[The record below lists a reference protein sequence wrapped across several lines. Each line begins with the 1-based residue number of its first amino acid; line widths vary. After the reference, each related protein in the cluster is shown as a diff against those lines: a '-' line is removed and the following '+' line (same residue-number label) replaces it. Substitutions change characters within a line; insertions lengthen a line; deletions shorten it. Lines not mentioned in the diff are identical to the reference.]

1 MSEYYPQQSTNR
13 PEGQQYPSH
22 GVSPQGGNMPSQPH
36 DADMHAAMAQQGINV
51 DNELVRIG
59 TPLITLIT
67 QIRHTVAHP
76 NVASLR
82 AQVIEE
88 VKTFERKL
96 AEHRYPMRTIVAARY
111 CLCTAIDEAVMSQD
125 WGTQSVWIEGSLLS
139 IFQKETWGGERFYII
154 LEDALRDIRNNID
167 FIEFVYFLLSLG
179 FEGKYYGDEQRAM
192 RDEIRN
198 RIFYS
203 IRHARAKPERNLSLR
218 WRNIEAPASERQQ
231 KSTLKRMGVF
241 TLICVVALFIF
252 YNARVYNTASPT
264 LTKLDNLATV
274 SPVTT
279 FSDVIERPIV
289 LRDNEDGN

>member
-1 MSEYYPQQSTNR
+1 MSEYYPQQYPNRSHSTPDQHQRLAPQGN
-13 PEGQQYPSH
+13 
-22 GVSPQGGNMPSQPH
+22 SPQGSYQEI
-36 DADMHAAMAQQGINV
+36 DRQAAMAQHGLSE
-51 DNELVRIG
+51 DNELVRIA

-88 VKTFERKL
+88 VKVFERKL
-96 AEHRYPMRTIVAARY
+96 TEHRYPMRTIVAARY

-139 IFQKETWGGERFYII
+139 IFQNETWGGERFYII
-154 LEDALRDIRNNID
+154 LEDALRDTRNNID

-179 FEGKYYGDEQRAM
+179 FEGKYYGDEQRAT

-218 WRNIEAPASERQQ
+218 WRNVEAPASERQQ
-231 KSTLKRMGVF
+231 KSTLKRMAVF
-241 TLICVVALFIF
+241 TGICVVVLFVF
-252 YNARVYNTASPT
+252 YNIRVYHTAAPT

-289 LRDNEDGN
+289 LRDDEEGN